1 MAGPNEDDHKSG
13 AGKQTG
19 TRPKSRSRPNT
30 SLGSSSSGNQSS
42 ALLSLMREYQAVTD
56 SLALA
61 RDQIEREGQR
71 MVVTRGNMGGN
82 TRDMV
87 DTRTREIESL
97 RSRLLEL
104 ETEVTPSNTEQE
116 AQSSVSHISLDS
128 DNFFTRLR

>member
-19 TRPKSRSRPNT
+19 TRPKSRSRTNT

-71 MVVTRGNMGGN
+71 MVVTRGN

>member
-19 TRPKSRSRPNT
+19 TRPKSRSRTNT

-71 MVVTRGNMGGN
+71 MAVTRGSMGGN

>member
-1 MAGPNEDDHKSG
+1 MAGPNEDDHKT
-13 AGKQTG
+13 GKQTG
-19 TRPKSRSRPNT
+19 TRPKSRSRTNT
-30 SLGSSSSGNQSS
+30 SLGSTSSGNQSS

-71 MVVTRGNMGGN
+71 MVVTRGNIRDTRD
-82 TRDMV
+82 TRDMM
-87 DTRTREIESL
+87 DSRTREIESL

-104 ETEVTPSNTEQE
+104 ESEVTPTNTEQE

>member
-1 MAGPNEDDHKSG
+1 
-13 AGKQTG
+13 
-19 TRPKSRSRPNT
+19 
-30 SLGSSSSGNQSS
+30 
-42 ALLSLMREYQAVTD
+42 MREYQAVTD

-71 MVVTRGNMGGN
+71 MVVNRGN
-82 TRDMV
+82 TRDTRDNIRDMM
-87 DTRTREIESL
+87 DSRTREIESL